1 MIQAKRVLYVQYTDP
16 AFYPPLLHSAR
27 ILADQD
33 WKVHFLGTG
42 AYGAA
47 DLQVPPHKNIA
58 VSRIKFM
65 PAGLRQKLHFGLF
78 HLWVILVALFWRPNW
93 IYASDLL
100 SCPSALL
107 LNLIGFHVVY
117 HEHDCPSFSPSSGVS
132 RVLRAARRRLT
143 QIVNFCVVPN
153 RERAGLLK
161 EDTATSRPIFAVWNC
176 PMRDEIQEPEQRA
189 MEDQKLIL
197 FYHGS
202 IVPSRLPLAIIRAVG
217 ELRENIVL
225 RIAGY
230 ETVDHRGYLGTL
242 RRTATKHGLEDRL
255 EFLGAIP
262 HRTELLGRCREA
274 NVGLAFMP
282 LQSED
287 SNEKTMLGA
296 SNKPFDYMACGLALL
311 VSDLPDWEE
320 IFVRRQYGLACDP
333 LDPTSIAKALR
344 WFLDHPEQRQ
354 RMGAEGRKRI
364 LADWNYET
372 QFASVV
378 DKLHASA
385 ANARQLCRSK

>member
-1 MIQAKRVLYVQYTDP
+1 MRPKRVLYVQYTDP

-27 ILADQD
+27 ILADEG
-33 WKVHFLGTG
+33 WKIRFLATG

-65 PAGLRQKLHFGLF
+65 PAGLPQKLHFAFF
-78 HLWVILVALFWRPNW
+78 HLWVVLVALFWRPTW

-107 LNLIGFHVVY
+107 LKLIGFHVVY
-117 HEHDCPSFSPSSGVS
+117 HEHDFQSFSPSSGVL

-143 QIVNFCVVPN
+143 RMADFCVVPN
-153 RERAGLLK
+153 RERARLLE
-161 EDTATSRPIFAVWNC
+161 EDTATSRPIFTVWNC

-189 MEDQKLIL
+189 MKDQKLIL

-202 IVPSRLPLAIIRAVG
+202 IVPSRLPLAIIRAMV

-230 ETVDHRGYLGTL
+230 ETVDNTGYLGTL
-242 RRTATKHGLEDRL
+242 RRAAAEHGLEKRF

-262 HRTELLGRCREA
+262 HRTELLARCSEA

-287 SNEKTMLGA
+287 NNEKTMLGA

-311 VSDLPDWEE
+311 VSDLPGWEE
-320 IFVRRQYGLACDP
+320 TFVRPQYGLACDP
-333 LDPTSIAKALR
+333 LDPASIAKALR
-344 WFLDHPEQRQ
+344 WFLDHPEARE
-354 RMGAEGRKRI
+354 RMGTKGRKRI
-364 LADWNYET
+364 LSDWNYEME
-372 QFASVV
+372 FAPVMKRIV
-378 DKLHASA
+378 GPA
-385 ANARQLCRSK
+385 

>member
-1 MIQAKRVLYVQYTDP
+1 MMRPKRVLYVQYTDP

-33 WKVHFLGTG
+33 WKVRFLATG

-58 VSRIKFM
+58 VSRIGFM
-65 PAGLRQKLHFGLF
+65 PAGLPQKLHFVFF
-78 HLWVILVALFWRPNW
+78 HLWVVLVALFWRPNW

-100 SCPSALL
+100 SSPSALWLKL
-107 LNLIGFHVVY
+107 LGFHVVY
-117 HEHDCPSFSPSSGVS
+117 HEHDSQSFSPGSGPL

-143 QIVNFCVVPN
+143 QIVDFCVVPN
-153 RERAGLLK
+153 RERARLLK
-161 EDTATSRPIFAVWNC
+161 EATATNGPIFCVWNC

-189 MEDQKLIL
+189 RQDQKLIL

-202 IVPSRLPLAIIRAVG
+202 IVPSRLPLAVVRAMG
-217 ELRENIVL
+217 DLRENIVL

-242 RRTATKHGLEDRL
+242 RRAAAEHGLEKRL
-255 EFLGAIP
+255 EFLGAIA
-262 HRTELLGRCREA
+262 HRAELLARCVEA

-282 LQSED
+282 LRSED

-311 VSDLPDWEE
+311 VSDVPDWAET
-320 IFVRRQYGLACDP
+320 FVQAQYGLACDP
-333 LDPTSIAKALR
+333 GDPTSIAKALR
-344 WFLDHPEQRQ
+344 WFLDHPKERQ

-378 DKLHASA
+378 NVLHASA
-385 ANARQLCRSK
+385 PNARQPCRPE

>member
-1 MIQAKRVLYVQYTDP
+1 MMRPKRVLYVQYTDP

-33 WKVHFLGTG
+33 WEIRFLATG

-58 VSRIKFM
+58 VSKIGFM
-65 PAGLRQKLHFGLF
+65 PAGLPQKLHFAFF
-78 HLWVILVALFWRPNW
+78 HLWVILVALFWRPTW

-100 SCPSALL
+100 SSPSALL
-107 LNLIGFHVVY
+107 LKLIGFHVVY
-117 HEHDCPSFSPSSGVS
+117 HEHDFPSFRFRAGA
-132 RVLRAARRRLT
+132 LRFLGAAHRRLT
-143 QIVNFCVVPN
+143 RMADFCLVPN
-153 RERAGLLK
+153 RKRAKLLK
-161 EDTATSRPIFAVWNC
+161 ENTATSRPIFTVWNC
-176 PMRDEIQEPEQRA
+176 PMRDEIQQLKQRGS
-189 MEDQKLIL
+189 EDRQLIL
-197 FYHGS
+197 YYHGS
-202 IVPSRLPLAIIRAVG
+202 IVPSRLPLATIRAMA
-217 ELRENIVL
+217 ELPEKIVL

-230 ETVDHRGYLGTL
+230 VTIDNRDYLATL
-242 RRTATKHGLEDRL
+242 RRAAAEHGLENRL

-262 HRTELLGRCREA
+262 QRTELLARCREA

-311 VSDLPDWEE
+311 ISALPDWEE

-344 WFLDHPEQRQ
+344 WFLDHPEERH

-372 QFASVV
+372 QFAPVM

-385 ANARQLCRSK
+385 VGGRQLCRSK